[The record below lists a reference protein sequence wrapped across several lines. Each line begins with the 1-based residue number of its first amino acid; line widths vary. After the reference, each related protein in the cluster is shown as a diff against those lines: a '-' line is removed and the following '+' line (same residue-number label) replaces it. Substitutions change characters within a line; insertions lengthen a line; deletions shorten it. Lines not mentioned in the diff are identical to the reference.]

1 MREGWS
7 GWVHAPS
14 PSLFPHQPSQLKGK
28 CKCNNLDVDDRVGG
42 FKLGGFLLDVGIE
55 YCVPVLLVSALD
67 GKTVPVVFSE
77 TG

>member
-1 MREGWS
+1 M
-7 GWVHAPS
+7 
-14 PSLFPHQPSQLKGK
+14 
-28 CKCNNLDVDDRVGG
+28 DDRVGG

-55 YCVPVLLVSALD
+55 YCVPVLLGCALD

>member
-1 MREGWS
+1 M
-7 GWVHAPS
+7 
-14 PSLFPHQPSQLKGK
+14 
-28 CKCNNLDVDDRVGG
+28 DDRAGG

-77 TG
+77 TD